1 MNRNKNTK
9 MNTNIEQIKSIN
21 NFNSLKKPL
30 VNTENINIINNSKKG
45 NDSLI

>member
-1 MNRNKNTK
+1 MNRTKDTKTNK
-9 MNTNIEQIKSIN
+9 NIEQIKSIN